1 MKSWGPRAC
10 LVYLAR
16 VADAAERYEDLLSY
30 VRQFVQFPGEMTPLE
45 RNLFCIA
52 FKNITSQHRFSL
64 RNLASIQVIAKSVH
78 PDKTQLIVSE
88 RNRYSR
94 ELRDLCNEV
103 LQLVEAK
110 LLPSA
115 KSDEYRIF
123 CYKTR
128 GDYSRYLVEVANT
141 PEEREQ
147 FAETSFLAYREAHKI
162 ACSALPPT
170 HLSRLGLALNYSV
183 FFYDV
188 QRDPHRACLVA
199 KEAYDAAIE
208 ALDDLDEKEYRDA
221 VVILQLLRDNVI
233 IWIDELGEDAFE
245 ETENS

>member
-16 VADAAERYEDLLSY
+16 VADAAERYDDLLGF

-45 RNLFCIA
+45 RNLFCVA
-52 FKNITSQHRFSL
+52 FKNITSQHRFAI
-64 RNLASIQVIAKSVH
+64 RNLAPIQLIAKKSH
-78 PDKTQLIVSE
+78 PEKSFLIAAERERYTQ
-88 RNRYSR
+88 
-94 ELRDLCNEV
+94 ELRDRCNEV
-103 LQLVEAK
+103 LEIIERK

-115 KSDEYRIF
+115 ISNEYRIF

-141 PEEREQ
+141 PEERDQ
-147 FAETSFLAYREAHKI
+147 FAETSFQAYREAHKV
-162 ACSALPPT
+162 ACATLPAT
-170 HLSRLGLALNYSV
+170 HVSRLGLALNYSV

-199 KEAYDAAIE
+199 KEAYDAAI
-208 ALDDLDEKEYRDA
+208 AVLDELDEHEYREA
-221 VVILQLLRDNVI
+221 VVILQLLRDNVV
-233 IWIDELGEDAFE
+233 IWIEELGDDHFE
-245 ETENS
+245 YTAES